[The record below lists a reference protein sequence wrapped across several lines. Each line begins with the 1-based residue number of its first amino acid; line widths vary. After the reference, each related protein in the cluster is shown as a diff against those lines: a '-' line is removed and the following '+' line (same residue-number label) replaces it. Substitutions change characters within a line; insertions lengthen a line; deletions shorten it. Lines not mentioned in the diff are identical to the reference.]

1 MVQSE
6 STLNISVENYT
17 PNLYFVRVIRSC
29 VRAGLIFILFMLS
42 RSHAGYSP
50 SDRTSVGVGDRL
62 PARLFPSSGQ
72 VSTQPNPNHHQHE
85 YGESKNRHRQPGGM
99 NSQSS
104 PVVLL
109 HLRRLDR
116 FFKRQGLHSI
126 AHTYERLPA
135 RPLPSLVL

>member
-1 MVQSE
+1 
-6 STLNISVENYT
+6 
-17 PNLYFVRVIRSC
+17 
-29 VRAGLIFILFMLS
+29 
-42 RSHAGYSP
+42 
-50 SDRTSVGVGDRL
+50 
-62 PARLFPSSGQ
+62 
-72 VSTQPNPNHHQHE
+72 
-85 YGESKNRHRQPGGM
+85 M